1 MLINAV
7 TGGNCRVTL
16 RVGALAM
23 ASSMLRSHTLS
34 AASHTLILPQL
45 SSDTL
50 G

>member
-1 MLINAV
+1 MLANAV
-7 TGGNCRVTL
+7 TVESCRVTL

-23 ASSMLRSHTLS
+23 ASRMLRSHTLS
-34 AASHTLILPQL
+34 AASHTLIHPQL